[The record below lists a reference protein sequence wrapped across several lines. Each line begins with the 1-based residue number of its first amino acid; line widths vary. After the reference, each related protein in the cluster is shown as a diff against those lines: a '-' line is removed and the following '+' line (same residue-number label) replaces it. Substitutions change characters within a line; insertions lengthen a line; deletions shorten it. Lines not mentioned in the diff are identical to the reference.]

1 MLLRH
6 ILLPKGEGAA
16 KRRMRGEEKIFPLSR
31 GLLARATLP
40 VSGET
45 KIWVYPVEVP
55 VKIETNQP
63 RG

>member
-16 KRRMRGEEKIFPLSR
+16 KRRMRGEGKIFSTLRRSA
-31 GLLARATLP
+31 GLDIFP

-55 VKIETNQP
+55 VKIETN
-63 RG
+63 